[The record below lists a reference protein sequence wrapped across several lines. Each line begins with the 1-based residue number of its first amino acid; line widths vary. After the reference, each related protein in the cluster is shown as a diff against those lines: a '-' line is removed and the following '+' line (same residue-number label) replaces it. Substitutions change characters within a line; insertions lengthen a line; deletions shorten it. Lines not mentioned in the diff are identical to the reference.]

1 MIATVVVIVVATV
14 AVVVIMTMIVVIIMV
29 MVVVTPVFVVMFVR
43 VPISPAGGI
52 MAVVVA
58 VTLIVTVICRS
69 RSRGERHGS
78 ETNDGGSGEGN
89 YCLAEH
95 GGFSSKCAPSNAPS
109 LGPVPT
115 ELVPSAYVAPLKR
128 SPAIQGRR

>member
-1 MIATVVVIVVATV
+1 MVVIATVVVIVVATV
-14 AVVVIMTMIVVIIMV
+14 AVVVIMTMIVVIIRV

-89 YCLAEH
+89 YYLAEH

-115 ELVPSAYVAPLKR
+115 ELV
-128 SPAIQGRR
+128 